1 MRALYMSDE
10 EITRNYQNAADKKA
24 QVAILADLN
33 AVDRRVMQNKLI
45 ELGLMPGEIVPEKKR
60 GGAADRIDEGFARS
74 LIENDVP
81 DKEIAAHFGVGVT
94 TFQDWRRSKGIMRY
108 PAKKQSRKTVKE
120 FQGMDIPIIDMKQ
133 KAEVPKQEAAPVTET
148 PVTVAEDENG
158 LTVAKLGN
166 LFATLNKLREGVR
179 VTVGGKTIN
188 SVMVNL
194 RFDGQSGD
202 VPADMSVEL
211 VT

>member
-60 GGAADRIDEGFARS
+60 GAADRIDEGFARL
-74 LIENDVP
+74 LIEKDVP

-108 PAKKQSRKTVKE
+108 PAKKRNRKTVKE
-120 FQGMDIPIIDMKQ
+120 FQGIDIPIIDMKQ
-133 KAEVPKQEAAPVTET
+133 KTETPTQEAAPVTET
-148 PVTVAEDENG
+148 PVTVAADENG